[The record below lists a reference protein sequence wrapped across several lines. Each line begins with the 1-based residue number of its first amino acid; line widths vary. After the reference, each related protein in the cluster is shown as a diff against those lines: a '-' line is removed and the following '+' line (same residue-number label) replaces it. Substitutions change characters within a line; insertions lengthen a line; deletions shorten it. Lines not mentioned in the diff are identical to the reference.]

1 MTDSAWTV
9 DAAEAGVRL
18 DKFLAAGDR
27 AGSRARAMSALERGK
42 VFVNGEETGP
52 GDGARRLA
60 AGDAVRL
67 WMDRPGSSRVRRE
80 STDIGDLRIV
90 YEDESLFVVDK
101 PAGMLT
107 VPLPRRP
114 TSLSACELLKNNLRS
129 VTRQRVPRVYAVHR
143 IDEYTSGLVVFA
155 RTAEAQAQLKGQF
168 RDRLPE
174 RVYWAVVYGH
184 PEPAEGVWRD
194 YLVWDEKALVQ
205 KQAHPRDPEA
215 KEAISYYRVLER
227 FPGAALIEVRLE
239 TGKRNQ
245 IRLQARLRGHTL
257 VGEQRYVFGPDH
269 LRHIDF
275 SRQALHARSLAFQHP
290 RDGRDLHFEA
300 PLPDDMTQLIA
311 RLRIARSS
319 RR

>member
-1 MTDSAWTV
+1 MSDSWTV
-9 DAAEAGVRL
+9 DAADAGVRL

-52 GDGARRLA
+52 ADAGRRLA

-67 WMDRPGSSRVRRE
+67 WMDRPGSSRTQRE
-80 STDIGDLRIV
+80 PTDIGDLRIV

-107 VPLPRRP
+107 VPLARRP
-114 TSLSACELLKNNLRS
+114 TSVSACELLKTHLRS
-129 VTRQRVPRVYAVHR
+129 AARPRAQRVYAVHR

-155 RTAEAQAQLKGQF
+155 RTAMAQAQLKGQF
-168 RDRLPE
+168 RDRRPE
-174 RVYWAVVYGH
+174 RVYWAVVYGQ
-184 PEPAEGVWRD
+184 PDPAEGVWRD

-205 KQAHPRDPEA
+205 KHAHPRDPEA
-215 KEAISYYRVLER
+215 KEAISYYRTLER
-227 FPGAALIEVRLE
+227 FLGAALIEVRLE

-275 SRQALHARSLAFQHP
+275 RRQALHARRLAFQHP
-290 RDGRDLHFEA
+290 GDGRDLHFEA
-300 PLPDDMTQLIA
+300 PLPGDMTQLIA
-311 RLRIARSS
+311 QLRTARSS

>member
-1 MTDSAWTV
+1 MGDSAWTV
-9 DAAEAGVRL
+9 DAADAGVRL
-18 DKFLAAGDR
+18 DKFLADGNR
-27 AGSRARAMSALERGK
+27 AGSRARAVSALERGK
-42 VFVNGEETGP
+42 VFVNGEETGRS
-52 GDGARRLA
+52 DGGRRLA
-60 AGDAVRL
+60 AGDTVRL
-67 WMDRPGSSRVRRE
+67 WMDRPGSSRARRE
-80 STDIGDLRIV
+80 PIDVGDLSIV

-114 TSLSACELLKNNLRS
+114 TSVSASELLKNHLPAG
-129 VTRQRVPRVYAVHR
+129 RQRVYAVHR

-155 RTAEAQAQLKGQF
+155 RDAMAQAQLKGQF
-168 RDRLPE
+168 RNRQPE
-174 RVYWAVVYGH
+174 RVYWAVVYGQ

-205 KQAHPRDPEA
+205 KEAHPRDPEA
-215 KEAISYYRVLER
+215 KEAISHYRVLER

-275 SRQALHARSLAFQHP
+275 RRQALHARRLAFQHP

-300 PLPDDMTQLIA
+300 PLPPDMTELIA
-311 RLRIARSS
+311 RLRRAHLS